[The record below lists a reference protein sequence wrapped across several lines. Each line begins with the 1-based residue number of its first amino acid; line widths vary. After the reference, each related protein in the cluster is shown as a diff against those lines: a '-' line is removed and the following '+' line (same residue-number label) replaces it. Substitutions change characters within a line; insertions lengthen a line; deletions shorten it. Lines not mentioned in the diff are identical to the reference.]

1 MPLRSLCLSFV
12 SVEDNVAREFRSGFL
27 IIFVLRNRL
36 KMVDFS
42 RVQKELVDCN
52 RDTAISGVS
61 IMLLGNDLSHLSG
74 TITGPVATPYEG
86 GTFKIDIRLP
96 DGYPFEPPKMQFMT
110 KVWHPNISSQNG
122 AICLDILKDQWSPAL
137 TLKTALLSLQALLS
151 APEPD
156 DPQDAVVAQQYL
168 RDYPTFVGTA
178 RYWTETFA
186 KRSSIGTEEKKLV
199 EMGFPE
205 GLVRTTLEVVGGDE
219 NMALEKLCSG

>member
-1 MPLRSLCLSFV
+1 MLDV
-12 SVEDNVAREFRSGFL
+12 
-27 IIFVLRNRL
+27 
-36 KMVDFS
+36 S
-42 RVQKELVDCN
+42 RVQKELVECN
-52 RDTAISGVS
+52 RDKAISGVS
-61 IMLLGNDLSHLSG
+61 IEVHGDSLTHLSG

-86 GTFKIDIRLP
+86 GIFHIDIRLP
-96 DGYPFEPPKMQFMT
+96 DGYPFEPPKMQFVT

-168 RDYPTFVGTA
+168 RDYPTFLGTA
-178 RYWTETFA
+178 RYWTEAFA
-186 KRSSIGTEEKKLV
+186 KRTSVGTEEKVQKLV

-205 GLVRTTLEVVGGDE
+205 ALVRNTLESVGGDE